1 MAKKNYDPNN
11 FDQRQAEIRKAKGN
25 PNKNVHHKKNNS
37 NYKGYVAA
45 KKEAETAAKSAR
57 DNRAKQPFWV
67 SATMVGVFVLLIVI
81 VILMN
86 GALKD
91 NLVFGQAS
99 MLIIGICCAVIAYLN
114 WFGQRP
120 DSKLQ
125 KGIGIVLTVMAVIYI
140 VMGAYGLMQVL

>member
-11 FDQRQAEIRKAKGN
+11 FGQRQAEIRKAKGN

-99 MLIIGICCAVIAYLN
+99 MLIIGVCCAVIAYLN
-114 WFGQRP
+114 RFGQRP

>member
-1 MAKKNYDPNN
+1 MAENQQQRDPNLPVRRRRRKPKW
-11 FDQRQAEIRKAKGN
+11 QRMLYKYWPPIR
-25 PNKNVHHKKNNS
+25 
-37 NYKGYVAA
+37 
-45 KKEAETAAKSAR
+45 
-57 DNRAKQPFWV
+57 
-67 SATMVGVFVLLIVI
+67 FVLLIVI

-99 MLIIGICCAVIAYLN
+99 MLIIGVCCAVIAYLN
-114 WFGQRP
+114 RFGQRP

-140 VMGAYGLMQVL
+140 VMGADGLMQVL